1 MNNTGPRINFSNS
14 SQYIGRTVC
23 LVGRV
28 SKKANNSV
36 TIETSDGGEIQG
48 NNYNSKYVEI
58 TGVLNSEQVLQETT
72 FREF

>member
-36 TIETSDGGEIQG
+36 TIKTSDGGEIQ
-48 NNYNSKYVEI
+48 
-58 TGVLNSEQVLQETT
+58 
-72 FREF
+72 